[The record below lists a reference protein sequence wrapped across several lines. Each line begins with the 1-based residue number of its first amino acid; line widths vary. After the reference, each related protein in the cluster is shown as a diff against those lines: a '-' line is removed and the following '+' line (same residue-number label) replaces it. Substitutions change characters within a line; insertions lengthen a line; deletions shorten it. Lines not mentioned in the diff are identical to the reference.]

1 MRKLNYDKQDPSQYK
16 KLKRNFDKVKEENID
31 LKNKAKTS
39 DQRMAQLERELVDL
53 KDTLKKNANASPNPS
68 SSAAGAG
75 ERVVEASHQE
85 PEDIKEIKSK
95 WKKKNLALSLELQYY
110 KSQIENLRPA
120 QEKLATL
127 QQSRDDIYHSILS
140 ESLPIRDAPTP
151 NSYLFPFIILGVFF
165 ALLTIYLTTL

>member
-85 PEDIKEIKSK
+85 PEDIKVGPFLPSLMFQ
-95 WKKKNLALSLELQYY
+95 WTWLASLSCKEGLGDGCFV
-110 KSQIENLRPA
+110 
-120 QEKLATL
+120 LACPGASL
-127 QQSRDDIYHSILS
+127 LIY
-140 ESLPIRDAPTP
+140 
-151 NSYLFPFIILGVFF
+151 F
-165 ALLTIYLTTL
+165 